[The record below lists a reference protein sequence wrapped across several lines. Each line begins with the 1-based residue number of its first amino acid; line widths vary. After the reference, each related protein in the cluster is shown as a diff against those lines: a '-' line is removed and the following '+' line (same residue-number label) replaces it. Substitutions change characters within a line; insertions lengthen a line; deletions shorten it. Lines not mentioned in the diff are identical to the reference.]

1 MKPTSRRS
9 RRTSRR
15 IRRMVEVSLIEDLEL
30 VEDRNIIRFN
40 DLKENEKDGEDLKE
54 DLELIE

>member
-30 VEDRNIIRFN
+30 IGDRNNIRFRS
-40 DLKENEKDGEDLKE
+40 KMTSRRMRRMGKVAK
-54 DLELIE
+54 IWS

>member
-1 MKPTSRRS
+1 
-9 RRTSRR
+9 
-15 IRRMVEVSLIEDLEL
+15 MVEVSLIEDLEL